1 MIFILFLV
9 KYITTFLIVF
19 IVIKADLH
27 FHSLYSDGELSVPE
41 LVQMAHQN
49 EVQLLALT
57 DHDVVVGYPLLNHLA
72 KEHGISVLPG
82 IECSVSWFSQ
92 ELHVVGLGVDVHH
105 PRMRA
110 YLEVQKEK
118 RISRARQIAHRLE
131 TIGFK
136 DCFEKVSFLAG
147 HENISRTH
155 FAKLLV
161 QEYRV
166 RNTQCAFK
174 DYLGQRGAA
183 YVASQWVNLSETIA
197 LIRAVGG
204 VAVLAHPLHYS
215 LTTAQLKGL
224 IQAFKEAGGEGIEV
238 VSGFQTPKDTKRL
251 AQFCLQFHLWASTG
265 SDFHRIAPFRASLGQ
280 QNALPDTLQ
289 FIWQHDAFQ
298 GFIQLLE

>member
-1 MIFILFLV
+1 M
-9 KYITTFLIVF
+9 
-19 IVIKADLH
+19 IKADLH
-27 FHSLYSDGELSVPE
+27 FHSLYSDGELSLPE
-41 LVQMAHQN
+41 LMQMAIEN
-49 EVQLLALT
+49 EVELLALT
-57 DHDVVVGYPLLNHLA
+57 DHDVLEGYPPFANLA
-72 KEHGISVLPG
+72 KKYGISVLTG

-92 ELHVVGLGVDVHH
+92 ELHVVGLGVDIHH
-105 PRMRA
+105 PRMLA

-118 RISRARQIAHRLE
+118 RISRAKQIAHRLE

-136 DCFEKVSFLAG
+136 DCFEKVCLLSG
-147 HENISRTH
+147 HQNISRTH

-166 RNTQCAFK
+166 RDTKSAFK
-174 DYLGQRGAA
+174 DYLGQRGSA
-183 YVASQWVNLSETIA
+183 YVASPWMNLSETIA
-197 LIRAVGG
+197 CIRAVGG
-204 VAVLAHPLHYS
+204 VAVLAHPLHYA

-280 QNALPDTLQ
+280 QNEIPETLRP
-289 FIWQHDAFQ
+289 IWQHEAFQ
-298 GFIQLLE
+298 SGIQLLE